1 MASPTLV
8 SFPAARSS
16 ADSVTAAPAPAAPA
30 ATVEPVRPAQ
40 AATDT
45 DGRSAPDDSP
55 ARTAA
60 AVQELVDVLKTTSI
74 GLRFE
79 IDENTHRVI
88 TKVIDKETGELIRQ
102 MPSAEV
108 MRFAQAIDKLQG
120 LFISHAV

>member
-8 SFPAARSS
+8 SFPAARIS

-30 ATVEPVRPAQ
+30 ATADAVRPAH
-40 AATDT
+40 ATTDA